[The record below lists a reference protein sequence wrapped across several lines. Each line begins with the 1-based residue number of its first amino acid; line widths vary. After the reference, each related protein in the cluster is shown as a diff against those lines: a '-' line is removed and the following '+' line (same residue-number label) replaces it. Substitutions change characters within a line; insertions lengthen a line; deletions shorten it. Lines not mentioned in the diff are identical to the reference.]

1 MPLAPPPTPTALDF
15 LQASRLA
22 SCLPSKAAGVGNVT
36 SSERSQTG
44 PVPSVL
50 VNHTGRGGRGYKCHG
65 SPAPPG
71 ARAPSPPQCRD
82 RGTPSFQQDRG
93 APVRSARASCHTP
106 GSSPLP
112 ARTSSRQSTAS
123 WNPPGRQA
131 LIVYAAELAFLFP
144 SVPARGGGEPDVALG
159 RHDFES
165 GKHTYQQPAE
175 HGAAG
180 NSQGH

>member
-1 MPLAPPPTPTALDF
+1 MHPVYRARQPGWETL
-15 LQASRLA
+15 LQVRDLRLA
-22 SCLPSKAAGVGNVT
+22 LCQVSWRT
-36 SSERSQTG
+36 TQ
-44 PVPSVL
+44 
-50 VNHTGRGGRGYKCHG
+50 GGRAVAKCHG

-71 ARAPSPPQCRD
+71 ARAPSPPQCQD